1 MTDSPGELL
10 LLVPTTSYR
19 LDDFRAAT
27 RRLGVPLLVGSDRC
41 HRIEDTFGEEPD
53 LLSLDYRHPE
63 RAAEQI
69 AEAAARRRIRGIV
82 PASDPTAV
90 IAALAAE
97 RLGLPHNPPAAA
109 RRAANKHA
117 MRAALRDA
125 GVPVPWFRAFPLAS
139 DPAAAAREVP
149 FPCVLKPL
157 IFSASRGV
165 IRADDPEGFVA
176 AWRRIARLLR
186 DTAPERRAREEDDAA
201 TLLVEGFVPGAE
213 VALEGLL
220 RAGRLEVLAVFDK
233 PDPLDG
239 PYFEETIYVTPS
251 RQPAAVRSRLE
262 ETIAA
267 GAKALGLTEGPVHAE
282 LRLSPEGPVVLEIAA
297 RSIGGLCSRTLRFG
311 AGLTLEEVLVAHAM
325 GLPLASIR
333 REARASGV
341 MMLPIPRRG
350 VLHGVRG
357 VDEAR
362 AVAGVEDV
370 VITVPDG
377 REVVPLPEGDS
388 YLGFLF
394 ARGETPAEVEAALRR
409 AHAKLGF
416 EIREA
421 LPVA

>member
-1 MTDSPGELL
+1 MADSRGELL

-27 RRLGVPLLVGSDRC
+27 RRLGVPLVVGSDRC
-41 HRIEDTFGEEPD
+41 HKIEDFFGEERD
-53 LLSLDYRHPE
+53 LLSLDYRRPE

-69 AEAAARRRIRGIV
+69 AEAARKRPIRGIV

-109 RRAANKHA
+109 RRAANKHE
-117 MRAALRDA
+117 MRVALRDA
-125 GVPVPWFRAFPLAS
+125 GVPVPAFRPFPLDA

-149 FPCVLKPL
+149 YPCVLKPL

-165 IRADDPEGFVA
+165 IRADDASGFVA
-176 AWRRIARLLR
+176 AWRRIAKLLH
-186 DTAPERRAREEDDAA
+186 DTAAERRAREEDAGRG
-201 TLLVEGFVPGAE
+201 LLVEAFVPGAE
-213 VALEGLL
+213 VAIEGLL

-239 PYFEETIYVTPS
+239 PFFEETIYVTPS
-251 RQPAAVRSRLE
+251 RHPPELLARIERTVAD
-262 ETIAA
+262 
-267 GAKALGLTEGPVHAE
+267 GARALGLVEGPLHAE
-282 LRLSPEGPVVLEIAA
+282 LRLSPGGPIVLEIAA

-325 GLPLASIR
+325 GLPLDALR

-341 MMLPIPRRG
+341 MMLPILRAG
-350 VLHGVRG
+350 VLHRVRG
-357 VDEAR
+357 VEAAR

-370 VITVPDG
+370 VITVPEG
-377 REVVPLPEGDS
+377 RAVVPLPEGDA

-394 ARGETPAEVEAALRR
+394 AKGATPDAVEAALREAHGRLEFDIR
-409 AHAKLGF
+409 AP
-416 EIREA
+416 
-421 LPVA
+421 LPMV